1 MANYFICSLRKR
13 GAGFSAIDVTTPLP
27 LGGKGPIHMFSVF
40 NDRINSRVLVADVNG
55 DVEYYEYNKSST
67 NLGESAEGEVA
78 IDNYQEAREKDDEE
92 NKKLIHQENLLQNK
106 MR

>member
-1 MANYFICSLRKR
+1 M
-13 GAGFSAIDVTTPLP
+13 
-27 LGGKGPIHMFSVF
+27 
-40 NDRINSRVLVADVNG
+40 G

-67 NLGESAEGEVA
+67 NLGESAEGEMA